1 MDSTLNQLGGIL
13 LNAVPTVILLL
24 VVFLYLK
31 WMFFRPLEKVLAER
45 KLATTGT
52 REKAEALLAKAGQTA
67 AAIEAELKKAR
78 ESIYQEQ
85 EEARRRW
92 SSDQTA
98 QLDQARNS
106 AREAIHQAKMELE
119 SETAAAK
126 RELSATAESL
136 AEQIAKT
143 LLERTAV

>member
-106 AREAIHQAKMELE
+106 AREAIHQAKMQLE
-119 SETAAAK
+119 TETAAAK

>member
-52 REKAEALLAKAGQTA
+52 REKAEALLAKADQTA

-98 QLDQARNS
+98 QMDQARNS
-106 AREAIHQAKMELE
+106 AREAIHQARMELE
-119 SETAAAK
+119 SETAVAK
-126 RELSATAESL
+126 RELTATAESL
-136 AEQIAKT
+136 AEQIANT

>member
-136 AEQIAKT
+136 AEQIANT